1 MLKVLAF
8 YIFIWWF
15 VKLENKKYIIIRIV
29 TASIFAILFYMSGIV
44 LSTDENIVRD
54 GFTFVGIF
62 SLIVAIM
69 FTVRIVLDSVK
80 LKKIIGNKNM
90 KK

>member
-80 LKKIIGNKNM
+80 LKKIIGHKNM